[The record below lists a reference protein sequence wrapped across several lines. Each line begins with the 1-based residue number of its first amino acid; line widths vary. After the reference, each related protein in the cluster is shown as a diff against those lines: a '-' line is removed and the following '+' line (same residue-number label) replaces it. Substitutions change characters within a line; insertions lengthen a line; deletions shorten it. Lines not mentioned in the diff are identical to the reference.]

1 MQKNVKCT
9 VENII
14 NEIKAIYLNGGEE
27 ALYQEDDWHIYEV
40 GDEERLLTTV
50 CCVTAPPDFDEET
63 GEEIIPEF
71 ALEHGM
77 RASILPEIFQ
87 DVMINVLEQKRDA
100 ANEEIL
106 RALNY
111 YMKKD
116 TFLSI

>member
-9 VENII
+9 IEDII
-14 NEIKAIYLNGGEE
+14 NMMRETYLNEGEKV
-27 ALYQEDDWHIYEV
+27 LCDDNDWHIYET
-40 GDEERLLTTV
+40 GDSELVLTTV
-50 CCVTAPPDFDEET
+50 CSIISPPDFDEET
-63 GEEIIPEF
+63 GEEMIPEF
-71 ALEHGM
+71 ALYNGM

-100 ANEEIL
+100 TNEELL

-111 YMKKD
+111 YMKND

>member
-9 VENII
+9 VEDTI

-63 GEEIIPEF
+63 GEEMIPEF
-71 ALEHGM
+71 ALYNGM

-87 DVMINVLEQKRDA
+87 DVIINVLEQKRDA

>member
-1 MQKNVKCT
+1 MKKNVKCT
-9 VENII
+9 VEDIFNKMK
-14 NEIKAIYLNGGEE
+14 EIYLHDGEE
-27 ALYQEDDWHIYEV
+27 ALYQEDDWHIYEA

-50 CCVTAPPDFDEET
+50 CCVTPPPDFDEET

-71 ALEHGM
+71 ALEYGM

-87 DVMINVLEQKRDA
+87 DVMINVLEQKQDA
-100 ANEEIL
+100 TNEEIL

>member
-9 VENII
+9 VEDIFNKMK
-14 NEIKAIYLNGGEE
+14 EIYLHEGEE
-27 ALYQEDDWHIYEV
+27 ALYQEDDWHIYEM
-40 GDEERLLTTV
+40 GDEERLLTTG
-50 CCVTAPPDFDEET
+50 CCVTLPPDFDEET
-63 GEEIIPEF
+63 GEEMIPEF
-71 ALEHGM
+71 ALYNGM

-87 DVMINVLEQKRDA
+87 DVIIKVLQQKQDA